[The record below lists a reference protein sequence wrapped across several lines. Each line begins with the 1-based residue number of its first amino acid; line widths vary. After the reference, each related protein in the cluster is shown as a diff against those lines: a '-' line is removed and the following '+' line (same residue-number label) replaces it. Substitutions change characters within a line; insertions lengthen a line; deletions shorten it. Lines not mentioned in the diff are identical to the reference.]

1 MYKIKSIQR
10 IICLTEETTETLYNL
25 NLDHLIVGVTRYTFR
40 PPIARKEKPKVSGY
54 IDAKF
59 DKIIALKPDLVI
71 TWSDLQADITS
82 ELIKRGIEV
91 ICFNHRDIN
100 GILSMI
106 YKLGSLLNESQ
117 KAEIYVN
124 TLIEKLENVK
134 LIGENR
140 ENKPKVY
147 FEEWFDPIISGIT
160 WVSEIIE
167 LCGGIDIYEKNRYNF
182 LAKDRI
188 VENQNEIIEHDPDII
203 LASWCGKK
211 FQKNQLI
218 NRDGWDK
225 IKAVKNNQIFEIKS
239 EIILQPGPASITD
252 GIDIILSIYNNWENK
267 IKIKQ

>member
-1 MYKIKSIQR
+1 
-10 IICLTEETTETLYNL
+10 
-25 NLDHLIVGVTRYTFR
+25 
-40 PPIARKEKPKVSGY
+40 
-54 IDAKF
+54 
-59 DKIIALKPDLVI
+59 
-71 TWSDLQADITS
+71 
-82 ELIKRGIEV
+82 
-91 ICFNHRDIN
+91 
-100 GILSMI
+100 MI

-134 LIGENR
+134 LIGQNR
-140 ENKPKVY
+140 ENKPEVY

-211 FQKNQLI
+211 FQKNKLI

-252 GIDIILSIYNNWENK
+252 GIDIVLSIYNN
-267 IKIKQ
+267 